1 MWGGSPDLRPIVNRP
16 LTEQSTGWGRLQP
29 AGSRPWIIPV
39 AGFLGAGKTTLILAA
54 ARLLTARN
62 LKCAAILNDQGSDL
76 VDSAYFS
83 ANGVNSSEVTGGCFC
98 CRFSDLIHSAEQLR
112 SFSPDVIF
120 IEPVGSCTDL
130 SATILQPLKR
140 EFANQY
146 RLAPLTVVVDPTR
159 AENLTDPNI
168 RFLFDSQLAEA
179 DLIVYSKSDIH
190 VPATAARSISALTG
204 VGVAAWLDEIL
215 AGMLPI
221 GTRILKIDYAEYAR
235 AEAALAWLNWSATLR
250 LTPPLSPAQ
259 LIGPWLDNLQ
269 SALRHAPI
277 AHLKIFDQTPATYL
291 KAALTN
297 NTGEPIVEGDLTAS
311 PATEHSLLLN
321 LRAVIDPD
329 ALHELF
335 TSSLAQLPGQR
346 SAEHLQCF
354 SPAPPQPE
362 HRYADVVT

>member
-1 MWGGSPDLRPIVNRP
+1 MN
-16 LTEQSTGWGRLQP
+16 
-29 AGSRPWIIPV
+29 RPWIIPV

-54 ARLLTARN
+54 ARLLSARN
-62 LKCAAILNDQGSDL
+62 LKCAAILNDQGDAL
-76 VDSAYFS
+76 VDSAYVS
-83 ANGVNSSEVTGGCFC
+83 ANGIHSSEVTGGCFC
-98 CRFSDLIHSAEQLR
+98 CRFSDLVHSAEQLR

-168 RFLFDSQLAEA
+168 RFLFESQLAEA
-179 DLIVYSKSDIH
+179 DLIVYNKSDIH
-190 VPATAARSISALTG
+190 VPAAATRSVSALIG
-204 VGVAAWLDEIL
+204 SGVAAWLDEIL
-215 AGMLPI
+215 AATLPI
-221 GTRILKIDYAEYAR
+221 GAKILEIDYAQYAR

-259 LIGPWLDNLQ
+259 LIGPWLDSLQ
-269 SALRHAPI
+269 SALRHTPI
-277 AHLKIFDQTPATYL
+277 AHLKIFDQTPSTFL

-297 NTGEPIVEGDLTAS
+297 DIDEPLVEGDLTAS
-311 PATEHSLLLN
+311 PETEHAILLN
-321 LRAVIDPD
+321 LRAVIDPN
-329 ALHELF
+329 ALRELF
-335 TSSLAQLPGQR
+335 TVSLAQLPGQR